1 MGGGGGRVWGFVN
14 TRARGV
20 DPEGSAAGARSL
32 PVDGLMETL
41 QKDYELSIGVSD
53 LMEMGLDWPTFWLT
67 AQYFFE
73 IFFFFFFLRTQT
85 QQHKLF

>member
-14 TRARGV
+14 TRAPGV
-20 DPEGSAAGARSL
+20 DPEGSAAEKRSL

-53 LMEMGLDWPTFWLT
+53 LTETGLDWPTFWLT
-67 AQYFFE
+67 AQYFLR
-73 IFFFFFFLRTQT
+73 FFFVFFLRTQT
-85 QQHKLF
+85 PQHKLF